1 MDNPIQVNYPLNTQ
15 TSKNLYSLI
24 RTKTIE
30 LIESIS
36 ILSIPDRIEIQSGW
50 MDIDNKVIKI
60 VNNDN
65 SKQGKAVWG
74 TTRSLVNNMVVGVTK
89 GFSKHMEIVGVGY
102 RGSLNGKVL
111 TLNLGLSH
119 TVEMNIPEGI
129 EIKMDGNTK
138 FSISGVD
145 KQKIG
150 QFASVVRS
158 KRPPE
163 PFKGKGVRYADEY
176 VVRKE
181 GKKK

>member
-1 MDNPIQVNYPLNTQ
+1 MSRIGQSPISFSDEVEVSLDE
-15 TSKNLYSLI
+15 KNL
-24 RTKTIE
+24 KVKGPKGE
-30 LIESIS
+30 LFLEIS
-36 ILSIPDRIEIQSGW
+36 KKINV
-50 MDIDNKVIKI
+50 DIDNKVIKI

-74 TTRSLVNNMVVGVTK
+74 TTRSLINNMVVGVTK

>member
-1 MDNPIQVNYPLNTQ
+1 MSRIGQSPISLSDEVEVSLDE
-15 TSKNLYSLI
+15 KNL
-24 RTKTIE
+24 KVKGPKGE
-30 LIESIS
+30 LFLEIS
-36 ILSIPDRIEIQSGW
+36 KKINV
-50 MDIDNKVIKI
+50 DIDNKVIKI

-74 TTRSLVNNMVVGVTK
+74 TTRSLINNMVVGVTK
-89 GFSKHMEIVGVGY
+89 GFSKNMEIVGVGY

>member
-1 MDNPIQVNYPLNTQ
+1 MSRIGQSPITFSEEVVISMD
-15 TSKNLYSLI
+15 SKNLKVKGPKGELSL
-24 RTKTIE
+24 E
-30 LIESIS
+30 IS
-36 ILSIPDRIEIQSGW
+36 EKINVEIN
-50 MDIDNKVIKI
+50 NKVIS
-60 VNNDN
+60 VLNNDN

-74 TTRSLVNNMVVGVTK
+74 ATRSFINNMVEGVTK
-89 GFSKHMEIVGVGY
+89 GFSKNMEIVGVGY
-102 RGSLNGKVL
+102 RGALSGKIL

-129 EIKMDGNTK
+129 EVKMDGNTK

-163 PFKGKGVRYADEY
+163 PFKGKGIRYANEY

>member
-1 MDNPIQVNYPLNTQ
+1 MSRIGQSPISFSDEVEVSLDE
-15 TSKNLYSLI
+15 KNL
-24 RTKTIE
+24 KVKGPKGE
-30 LIESIS
+30 LFLEIS
-36 ILSIPDRIEIQSGW
+36 KKINV
-50 MDIDNKVIKI
+50 DIDNKVIKI

-102 RGSLNGKVL
+102 SGSLNGKVL